1 MAFYKS
7 RTYTTEEKMLYA
19 AIKSAETIE
28 KYTELGWPDLQGTD
42 KQIPWAMGIKMKA
55 VNYFQE
61 IENINCFKQY
71 IDEDIE
77 FYNNIINDNNIETI
91 KEYMMDNFIMK
102 CNNCSYLIKHRFE
115 EPRKLLIEFIRESW
129 NDGIIKGIE

>member
-1 MAFYKS
+1 MKQYS
-7 RTYTTEEKMLYA
+7 EEQKALYHM
-19 AIKSAETIE
+19 IKTAETIE

-55 VNYFQE
+55 INHFKE
-61 IENINCFKQY
+61 IENNNCFKRY

-77 FYNNIINDNNIETI
+77 FYNNIINDKNIEMI

-102 CNNCSYLIKHRFE
+102 CNNCSYLIRHRFK
-115 EPRKLLIEFIRESW
+115 EPKKLIIEFIRELW